1 MQSSEQRGL
10 KLNTSKTKLMVVT
23 KGYDDIW
30 MNISV
35 GGETLVKVGKY
46 KYLGNIVT
54 QDGIC

>member
-1 MQSSEQRGL
+1 
-10 KLNTSKTKLMVVT
+10 MVVT

-35 GGETLVKVGKY
+35 GGETLVKAGKY